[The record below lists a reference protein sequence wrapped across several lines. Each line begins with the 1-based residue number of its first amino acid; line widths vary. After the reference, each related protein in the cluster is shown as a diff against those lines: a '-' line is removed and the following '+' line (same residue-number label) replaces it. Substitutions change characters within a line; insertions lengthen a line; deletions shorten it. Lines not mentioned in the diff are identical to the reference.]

1 MTPASGIFHPDAN
14 PNKNG
19 GFGTAAVGFA

>member
-1 MTPASGIFHPDAN
+1 LGIFHPNAN

-19 GFGTAAVGFA
+19 DFGTAAVVFV